1 MPSTTKLTWLT
12 LTERLWEK
20 PLQLMK
26 NTNCVYSGPK
36 HRTIFEKRLY
46 HFTQAFHNVVYTQNL
61 ANSVMFIVT
70 PISGR
75 KRGLT
80 KLFNE
85 LAKSSD
91 FGKAALAGKKR

>member
-1 MPSTTKLTWLT
+1 
-12 LTERLWEK
+12 
-20 PLQLMK
+20 
-26 NTNCVYSGPK
+26 
-36 HRTIFEKRLY
+36 
-46 HFTQAFHNVVYTQNL
+46 
-61 ANSVMFIVT
+61 MFIVT

>member
-1 MPSTTKLTWLT
+1 
-12 LTERLWEK
+12 
-20 PLQLMK
+20 MK
-26 NTNCVYSGPK
+26 NTNCVYRGPK

-91 FGKAALAGKKR
+91 FGMAALAGKKR